1 MVKRGEGRFSNNHI
15 NETLFHKTNLVRRQP
30 MSHFTT
36 IKTEIRDP
44 DILKRTLSDLN
55 FEFKENGKI
64 PGYRGRMEEIDI
76 AVGLAGD
83 YYFGFKR
90 NKKNGSYEIRGLVE
104 YLQNSKV
111 NMMIKEML
119 QEYAYRKV
127 LQETRKRGF
136 SLIQEERLSTGSIK
150 LVLRKV
156 A

>member
-1 MVKRGEGRFSNNHI
+1 
-15 NETLFHKTNLVRRQP
+15 

-44 DILKRTLSDLN
+44 EILKRTLSDLN

-64 PGYRGRMEEIDI
+64 PGSQGRMEEVDI
-76 AVGLAGD
+76 AVGLVGD

-90 NKKNGSYEIRGLVE
+90 DKNNGNYEIRGLVE
-104 YLQNSKV
+104 YLQNSNAK
-111 NMMIKEML
+111 MMIKEVL
-119 QEYAYRKV
+119 QEYAYRKI
-127 LQETRKRGF
+127 LHETRKRGF
-136 SLIQEERLSTGSIK
+136 SLIREERLNTGAIK